1 MKYLVFL
8 SLVSIIT
15 NVSCMTSRKEAD
27 LREQIWKLKN
37 RVAHLE
43 DRFVKRDALDTA
55 IEKSHKDSKE
65 TFNKANS
72 IIREAKS
79 SIQYV
84 RGEIEELQIKLDK
97 KVSKRM
103 VQLEREVSDLSS
115 RIASKIDEIK
125 SKVTDSGPKT
135 KLSMTKVYKRARSKF
150 QKKDYEGVV
159 NKLKKFETLYKK
171 YKSLDEVFY
180 LRAESLYKLKK
191 YRKAALD
198 FNKILGSYSKSSFA
212 PISKMRMGDCYRVLG
227 DNETAE
233 IYYKEFLEQYSKS
246 KYRKDVKIRLSKLK
260 KKMKKSNN

>member
-8 SLVSIIT
+8 SSVLMMT

-43 DRFVKRDALDTA
+43 DKFEKREALDAA
-55 IEKSHKDSKE
+55 IAKTNKESKE
-65 TFNKANS
+65 TLNRAIS
-72 IIREAKS
+72 AIREAKS
-79 SIQYV
+79 SVQYA
-84 RGEIEELQIKLDK
+84 RGEIEELQIKLDQ
-97 KVSKRM
+97 KVAKRM
-103 VQLEREVSDLSS
+103 VQLEREVSDLGS
-115 RIASKIDEIK
+115 RIASKIVE
-125 SKVTDSGPKT
+125 SKVKESNSGPKT
-135 KLSMTKVYKRARSKF
+135 KLSMTKVYKKARSKF
-150 QKKDYEGVV
+150 QKKDYKGVV
-159 NKLKKFETLYKK
+159 EKLKKFEVLFKK
-171 YKSLDEVFY
+171 YKSLDEVLY

-260 KKMKKSNN
+260 KKMKRSKN